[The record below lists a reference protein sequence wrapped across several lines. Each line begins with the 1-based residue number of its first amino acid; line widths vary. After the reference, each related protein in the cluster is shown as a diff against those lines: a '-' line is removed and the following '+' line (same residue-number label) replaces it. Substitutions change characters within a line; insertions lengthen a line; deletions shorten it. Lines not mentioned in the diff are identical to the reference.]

1 MVLAMA
7 KQTIASMSIEALVK
21 LRNEIGA
28 ALNRKAELLKK
39 ELASLGDDFA
49 EVGRIAIHGKRK
61 GKSLKGRKVAPKY
74 RDKAGNQWAGR
85 GAQPVWLREA
95 IAKGA
100 KPEDFLISKMARK
113 AAANPAKKTRRKKKA
128 A

>member
-1 MVLAMA
+1 M
-7 KQTIASMSIEALVK
+7 
-21 LRNEIGA
+21 
-28 ALNRKAELLKK
+28 
-39 ELASLGDDFA
+39 
-49 EVGRIAIHGKRK
+49 
-61 GKSLKGRKVAPKY
+61 APKY

-113 AAANPAKKTRRKKKA
+113 AAAKPAKKTGRKKKA
-128 A
+128 G

>member
-1 MVLAMA
+1 MA
-7 KQTIASMSIEALVK
+7 KQTLASMSIEALLK

-28 ALNRKAELLKK
+28 ALGRKADLLKK

-49 EVGRIAIHGKRK
+49 GVGRIAIHGKRK
-61 GKSLKGRKVAPKY
+61 GTSLKGRKVAPKY

-100 KPEDFLISKMARK
+100 KPEDFLIAKPASK
-113 AAANPAKKTRRKKKA
+113 AAAKFAKKTRRKKKKA